1 MDLDIE
7 RHDEDWNIQEIYK
20 VLTDFRVCLWYMAE
34 ARENIDNQMNVSDC
48 NWQVGGK
55 GFDMEFSYLG

>member
-1 MDLDIE
+1 
-7 RHDEDWNIQEIYK
+7 
-20 VLTDFRVCLWYMAE
+20 MAE

-55 GFDMEFSYLG
+55 GFDMEFAYLG